1 MSITIIVNPY
11 ANRWKCGKQI
21 DTIDKWMKISSLEY
35 RILTTNKKGHAKQL
49 AFDAAKSGE
58 RTIIAAGGDGTL
70 NEVVNGLLKH
80 NLEHQFTDCTIGI
93 IPLGTANDLATQLHI
108 PSNVKDAI
116 GIIASGFTRSIDIGK
131 VNGHYFIN
139 NSAIGLE
146 TEVTLANERMTKVQ
160 GPLRYLLAAVLTI
173 LKRPSWQ
180 TNLVWNNSEYSGSLT
195 LVSVGNSNRTGGM
208 FYMTPNA
215 IVDDGKLDFIYAPE
229 LTRREMFRLLP
240 QTLNG
245 SHISNSAIHEHRTS
259 HLKINC
265 DPPTTIQAD
274 GEIFSAATTDI
285 TYSIKCQ
292 AMKILVPKL

>member
-11 ANRWKCGKQI
+11 ANRWKCGSQI
-21 DTIDKWMKISSLEY
+21 DMIDKYMKESGLNY
-35 RILTTNKKGHAKQL
+35 HMLLTKEKGHATKL
-49 AFDAAKSGE
+49 AYDAAAVGKQA
-58 RTIIAAGGDGTL
+58 IIAAGGDGTL

-80 NLEHQFTDCTIGI
+80 NVDHIINSTIGI

-108 PSNVKDAI
+108 PTNIEEAI
-116 GIIASGFTRSIDIGK
+116 EIISSGFTRGIDIGK

-146 TEVTLANERMTKVQ
+146 TEVTLANESMTRVQ
-160 GPLRYLLAAVLTI
+160 GPLRYLLAAILTI

-180 TNLVWNNSEYSGSLT
+180 ATLAWNNSEYSGSLT

-215 IVDDGKLDFIYAPE
+215 VPDDGELDFIYAPA
-229 LTRREMFRLLP
+229 LTRGEMFRLLP
-240 QTLNG
+240 QTIKG
-245 SHISNSAIHEHRTS
+245 THISNRAIHEHRTS

-265 DPPTTIQAD
+265 EPATTIQAD

-285 TYSIKCQ
+285 TYSVLPKALQ
-292 AMKILVPKL
+292 ILVPNH

>member
-1 MSITIIVNPY
+1 MAITIIVNPY
-11 ANRWKCGKQI
+11 ANRWKCGTQI
-21 DTIDKWMKISSLEY
+21 DTIDKLMQSSNVEY
-35 RILTTNKKGHAKQL
+35 DILITNRKGHAKQL
-49 AFDAAKSGE
+49 AFDAAKSGQ

-70 NEVVNGLLKH
+70 NEVVNGILKH
-80 NLEHQFTDCTIGI
+80 NPEHKFTDCTIGI
-93 IPLGTANDLATQLHI
+93 IPLGTANDLANQLHI
-108 PSNVKDAI
+108 PSNIKDAI
-116 GIIASGFTRSIDIGK
+116 EIVSSGFTRTIDVGK

-146 TEVTLANERMTKVQ
+146 TEVTLENERMTKVQ
-160 GPLRYLLAAVLTI
+160 GPLRYLLAAILTI

-180 TNLVWNNSEYSGSLT
+180 TNLVWNNGEYTGSLT

-215 IVDDGKLDFIYAPE
+215 IIDDGKLDFIYAPK
-229 LTRREMFRLLP
+229 LTRREMFLLLP

-259 HLKINC
+259 NLQIHC

-285 TYSIKCQ
+285 TYSINRQ
-292 AMKILVPKL
+292 ALHILVPKL